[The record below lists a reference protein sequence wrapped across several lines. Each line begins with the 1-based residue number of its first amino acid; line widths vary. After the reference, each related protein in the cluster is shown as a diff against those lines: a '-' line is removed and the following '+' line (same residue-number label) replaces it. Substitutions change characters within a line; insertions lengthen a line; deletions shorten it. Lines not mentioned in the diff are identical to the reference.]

1 MAKCSQAERLRH
13 FLSGGV
19 TVDEWPD
26 LERHLETCGECMATV
41 EGISWATDPLLSIVQ
56 SVVASRSSSHVN
68 ADDSTQQFV
77 DRVCEHL
84 KPKCAEAEPVTPA
97 IPNCSNMKLVG
108 RGGMGLVYQADHEL
122 LRIKVAIKVLLRG
135 SEADARRTTR
145 FIREIQAQAQ
155 LRSEHIVAVRDAG
168 RVDEEPYVVMDWIDG
183 ADGERVAQSCG
194 RLRIE
199 DACEIARQAALGLA
213 HAHEFHKSDERRLI
227 HRDIKPSNLLLSK
240 DGYVLVADFGLAIV
254 ASTEP
259 TGAEDRLSTQEQR
272 LTRETDFVGTLEYVA
287 PEQCEK
293 DRPVDARTDLY
304 SLGLT
309 LWRLLAG
316 RLPFDRRQ
324 YKASY
329 FTRVL
334 RRREDIPS
342 IRQFRPDV
350 PRKLARL
357 IASMTDRDPE
367 RRPASAT
374 EVARL
379 LGRFCRGADLKLL
392 VERVANPS
400 DVSPATDVQVST
412 RPSSVWQILAIG
424 IVLSLV
430 AAAVVVLVIKT
441 DRGDVTVEVDTV
453 KGKVTRVE
461 EPASTPKRASDSE
474 AAAVTNGPPRDSR
487 QVLER
492 FLELGGQVMSRDAV
506 TGATKT
512 IGRTSR
518 LPEDL
523 TRIFQIEVT
532 NTQLLHNEDLAGL
545 VDFPNLEVL
554 YLSGTPLTDD
564 ALVYIGQLRHLRELT
579 LFSTRITDAGL
590 AHLHE
595 LTKLQSLHLAMTDI
609 TDDGLAHLATMKQ
622 LEWLAF
628 VKCRR
633 LTGSGF
639 RHLGQLQKLKYL
651 DMNMTSLNDE
661 GLRWIC
667 QLRNIEQLHATNTP
681 ISNEGLAFV
690 AQLKGLREFHPN
702 DTKLSDE
709 GIVQLVACGKLE
721 GLGLNGTRMSD
732 RSLAVIAKLPHL
744 KLLAVQY
751 TPVTD
756 QGLSQLAELHSLSK
770 LLLTG
775 TRVSDEGVA
784 QLRQQLPKCLIDFPS
799 RDHRIAD
806 RCLEFDGKVQ
816 FHGQQQFV
824 DHRSKL
830 IRNDT
835 AIIQS
840 IDLTGRKLPPDLIP
854 AIASLRSL
862 HSLNLTGTALDV
874 DDMKQI
880 ASCSELAYLWLVDT
894 KVNDTSIAELSVA
907 SSLTL
912 LDLSGSK
919 VTDNGLTV
927 LPESLHGLYLNRTAI
942 TDAGLAS
949 LLRLKRLTEL
959 RLEDTDVTA
968 EGIVLL
974 KNAIPN
980 CEVIH

>member
-13 FLSGGV
+13 FLGGDA
-19 TVDEWPD
+19 TDDEWPD

-56 SVVASRSSSHVN
+56 SVVASRSSSHAK

-135 SEADARRTTR
+135 SQADARRTTR

-168 RVDEEPYVVMDWIDG
+168 RVDDEPYVVMDWIDG

-367 RRPASAT
+367 RRPTSAT

-379 LGRFCRGADLKLL
+379 LGAFCRGADLKLL

-400 DVSPATDVQVST
+400 AVLPATDVQVST

-512 IGRTSR
+512 FGRTSS

-523 TRIFQIEVT
+523 SRVFQIEVT
-532 NTQLLHNEDLAGL
+532 NTPLLRNEDLAGL
-545 VDFPNLEVL
+545 VDFPKLEIL

-639 RHLGQLQKLKYL
+639 RHLGQLEKLKYL

-661 GLRWIC
+661 GLRWIG
-667 QLRNIEQLHATNTP
+667 QLQSIEQLHATNTP
-681 ISNEGLAFV
+681 ISDAGLAFV
-690 AQLKGLREFHPN
+690 AQLHALREFHPN
-702 DTKLSDE
+702 DTRLSDD
-709 GIVQLVACGKLE
+709 GIVQLATCNRLE
-721 GLGLNGTRMSD
+721 GLGLNGTRTSD
-732 RSLAVIAKLPHL
+732 RSLAVIAKLPRL
-744 KLLAVQY
+744 KLLALQY

-756 QGLSQLAELHSLSK
+756 QGLRELTRLQQLTK

-775 TRVSDEGVA
+775 TQVSDDGVA
-784 QLRQQLPKCLIDFPS
+784 ELRERFPACQIDFPS
-799 RDHRIAD
+799 RDHRVAD
-806 RCLEFDGKVQ
+806 RCLEIGGKVQ
-816 FHGQQQFV
+816 FHGQQQIL

-830 IRNDT
+830 IRNDA

-854 AIASLRSL
+854 AIADLGAL
-862 HSLNLTGTALDV
+862 HSLNLTGTLIDANDV
-874 DDMKQI
+874 KRI
-880 ASCSELAYLWLVDT
+880 ANMSDLRYLWLVDT
-894 KVNDTSIAELSVA
+894 RVNDTAISELSTA
-907 SSLTL
+907 ALL
-912 LDLSGSK
+912 IFLDLSGSK
-919 VTDNGLTV
+919 VTDKGLTA
-927 LPESLHGLYLNRTAI
+927 LPESLQSLFLNRTAI
-942 TDAGLAS
+942 TDPGLTHLA
-949 LLRLKRLTEL
+949 RLNRLTDL

-968 EGIVLL
+968 AGVAVLKL
-974 KNAIPN
+974 ALPE
-980 CEVIH
+980 CEISH